1 MSDPQDI
8 IKSTRDSLRRSKTL
22 LGDAQN
28 ALDYGKLPPQAIEL
42 EEAVLGAVMIE
53 KDAINEVSDLLREES
68 FYMDKHQR
76 IWRAI
81 ITLDQNQSPIDLLT
95 VTEQL
100 RKNGDL
106 EMAGG
111 PFYVAQLTNKVASAA
126 NIKYHAHIIAEKL
139 IQRQLI
145 STSTEV
151 IKDAYADTT
160 DVFELLDKAE
170 KNLFSITEN
179 NLKKGSENITDI
191 LASELKELDIRMNNT
206 SDNHLNGVPSG
217 FIDLDNTTGGWQKSD
232 FIIVAGRPGMGKTA
246 FTLALAR
253 NAAADHAKPVAIFS
267 LEMSNAQL
275 VQRLIS
281 METQIAAEKIR
292 RGNLENYEYQVL
304 TEKIDSLRNAKIF
317 IDDTPAINVFELRS
331 KCRRLKQQHGI
342 EMIIIDYLQLMSGTN
357 DNKGIGGNR
366 EQEISQIS
374 RSLKGLAKELN
385 VPVIALSQLS
395 RAPEKRGGPPKP
407 VLSDLR
413 ESGAIEQDADIVI
426 FLYRPEYYKITTF
439 DDGTPTDNLAE
450 VLIAKH
456 RNGPLADIRTRF
468 IGKFAKFENLNAFE
482 ANDQYGA
489 ISKEK
494 QKEKFVIAQSKMN
507 QSSDDDFEFKRKHK
521 SEDFSSDGDAP
532 PF

>member
-8 IKSTRDSLRRSKTL
+8 IKQTRDSIRKSKL
-22 LGDAQN
+22 LLSDSQN
-28 ALDYGKLPPQAIEL
+28 VLDYGKMPPQAVDL

-53 KDAINEVSDLLREES
+53 RDAINEVSDILKEES
-68 FYMDKHQR
+68 FYVDKNQR

-81 ITLDQNQSPIDLLT
+81 RALDQKQMPIDLLT

-100 RKNGDL
+100 KKQGDL
-106 EMAGG
+106 DMAGG

-126 NIKYHAHIIAEKL
+126 NVKAHAHIIAEKL

-151 IKDAYADTT
+151 IKEAYSDTS

-170 KNLFSITEN
+170 KNLFSIAES
-179 NLKKGSENITDI
+179 NLKRSSENISDI
-191 LASELKELDIRMNNT
+191 LLSELKELDIRMNN
-206 SDNHLNGVPSG
+206 SQDNLNGVPSG
-217 FIDLDNTTGGWQKSD
+217 FIDLDKATGGWQRSD
-232 FIIVAGRPGMGKTA
+232 FIIVAARPAMGKTA

-253 NAAADHAKPVAIFS
+253 NAAVDHKKPVAIFS

-281 METQIAAEKIR
+281 METHIAADKIR
-292 RGNLENYEYQVL
+292 RGNLEEYEYQIL
-304 TEKIDSLRNAKIF
+304 TSKIDGLRNAQLF

-331 KCRRLKQQHGI
+331 KCRRLKQQHNI
-342 EMIIIDYLQLMSGTN
+342 EMVIIDYLQLMSGTN
-357 DNKGIGGNR
+357 EGKGGGNR

-385 VPVIALSQLS
+385 IPVIALSQLS

-426 FLYRPEYYKITTF
+426 FLYRPEYYKIPTF
-439 DDGTPTDNLAE
+439 DDGTPTEGIAE
-450 VLIAKH
+450 VLISKH
-456 RNGPLADIRTRF
+456 RNGPVIDVRTRF
-468 IGKFAKFENLNAFE
+468 IGKFAKFENLNSFSAIDE
-482 ANDQYGA
+482 YGA

-494 QKEKFVIAQSKMN
+494 QKQNFITAQSKIN
-507 QSSDDDFEFKRKHK
+507 KEEEDDFEFKRKHK
-521 SEDFSSDGDAP
+521 SEDFSSDSDGP